1 MSVLSNI
8 QNKQSATMTD
18 AEEQQKERDKKIAA
32 EAARVQ
38 EAAGGGA
45 NVTPLA
51 AKATGVNPDQAKM
64 AGTPAQTNAASAN
77 ILGTPQDTVAQAAT
91 QQDALTAAPRED
103 TLQQRLATRSY
114 DDATRN
120 SAQERAAAFSE
131 KMKNLGALGDRV
143 QNLVFDQFTGL
154 DTQDIPVSTF
164 EVDQDQI
171 ANYAAE
177 GVTPEQITP
186 VLNEFNTLIQG
197 EDPQKAYDYLAS
209 NSDLFNDSSGLIE
222 MISQSYGADKTG
234 QIDAVANLVAEGVL
248 DPEEISLAKLIELNY
263 LETDENGIFVDF
275 GMTEAELVDTLG
287 EGWKELTP
295 ATIGAAIEEKTEGM
309 LTRKQDIEKQLSD
322 PNLPSYMRQGLLE
335 ELKRMGSLGLI
346 QAEQE
351 ASETVAELKDS
362 GKVVIGGKVQDIE
375 ELLKD
380 ENVKQLAVNF
390 LADPESEEAKEW
402 AENNPEFA
410 EWLNKAQEELGLKAD
425 KLTEGLDDFQGIQ
438 DDNAE
443 FVDKNISAE
452 REDVNVTFNKDVME
466 AFGFD
471 TEGWQSGKF
480 SGGDNLVYQ
489 MIAGLESP
497 ANVENAIKALNG
509 LDSTQLESLK
519 KWASNPNVTTADL
532 EGIITDETRLKEFT
546 GMAGVKSKWDSIK
559 NGDNLSSED
568 IVNTLLDGVTD
579 GPFQS
584 ASQLRTYL
592 KKLYFKA
599 TLGGDVQ
606 STNQYN
612 SLKKYFDQDGDGE
625 LDGPETMKKAMQQLI
640 DDEGSIEQIIGNQAG
655 EGILHDLRNKESV
668 GAMEGNSAWF
678 YNLGMDTYLSND
690 GKIDDKELKNLFT
703 EMTNSRATNRMR
715 MDALIHLEK
724 NANAFGLD
732 ATKLKE
738 QKEKYIESF
747 VNGIHHSL
755 TMPSHE
761 IFGDWED
768 QTPEQLWEKG
778 GVYFH
783 DDLKKTQKLLF
794 DVVNDPSNDPKT
806 IELAKARL
814 QKTNQKVAAI
824 ENLRNPPVYD
834 FSNLDLNLDFD
845 FGNIRW

>member
-1 MSVLSNI
+1 
-8 QNKQSATMTD
+8 MTD
-18 AEEQQKERDKKIAA
+18 AEKQQKERDKKIAA

-51 AKATGVNPDQAKM
+51 AQATGVNPDQAKM

-77 ILGTPQDTVAQAAT
+77 ILGTSQDAVAQAAT

-114 DDATRN
+114 EDATRN

-143 QNLVFDQFTGL
+143 QNLVFDQFKGL

-209 NSDLFNDSSGLIE
+209 NSDLFNDSNGLIE
-222 MISQSYGADKTG
+222 MISQSYGADKTS

-275 GMTEAELVDTLG
+275 GMTEAELVDILG
-287 EGWKELTP
+287 EGWKQLTP

-443 FVDKNISAE
+443 FVDENISAE
-452 REDVNVTFNKDVME
+452 REDVNVTFSKDVME

-480 SGGDNLVYQ
+480 SDGDNVVYK
-489 MIAGLESP
+489 MIAGLTSGP
-497 ANVENAIKALNG
+497 LVEDAINALNG
-509 LDSTQLESLK
+509 LDSTQIESLK
-519 KWASNPNVTTADL
+519 KWASNPDVEPADL
-532 EGIITDETRLKEFT
+532 EKIITGGRLKEFT
-546 GMAGVKSKWDSIK
+546 DMAGVKSAWGKIKDSDSATSKEMI
-559 NGDNLSSED
+559 DV
-568 IVNTLLDGVTD
+568 ILDGVTD

-584 ASQLRTYL
+584 ASQLSTYL

-599 TLGGDVQ
+599 TLGGDAQ

-625 LDGPETMKKAMQQLI
+625 LDGPETMKKVLQQII

-655 EGILHDLRNKESV
+655 SGLLYDLRNQEEV
-668 GAMEGNSAWF
+668 GDMEGSQAWV
-678 YNLGMDTYLSND
+678 YNLGIDRYLSDD
-690 GKIDDKELKNLFT
+690 GKIKDNEL
-703 EMTNSRATNRMR
+703 EQIIESMSISPATYPQKI
-715 MDALIHLEK
+715 DGLQLLVD
-724 NANAFGLD
+724 NATKFGLD
-732 ATKLKE
+732 ATKL
-738 QKEKYIESF
+738 QEKIDNYAKDWAG
-747 VNGIHHSL
+747 GIHHSL
-755 TMPSHE
+755 THPDNPD
-761 IFGDWED
+761 FGNWEERTAKD
-768 QTPEQLWEKG
+768 LWEKG
-778 GVYFH
+778 GINFH
-783 DDLKKTQKLLF
+783 NDLIKTQKQLE
-794 DVVNDPSNDPKT
+794 DIVNNPTEHHPKILEAT
-806 IELAKARL
+806 QKRLHKINLKVSGIEFY
-814 QKTNQKVAAI
+814 
-824 ENLRNPPVYD
+824 RNPPKFD
-834 FSNLDLNLDFD
+834 LGNLNLGNLNWNFNIGSGGG
-845 FGNIRW
+845 FG